1 MAGAHRRG
9 HLRKCSGT
17 LPACF
22 RISDRAA
29 GFRRLQSPFCGLEA
43 IQACKRP
50 SHFDSEGLKA
60 VSPTWSIP
68 LFAAEAPAAGELAT
82 PMSATMRPGFRW
94 PCRHGQGEKY
104 VRICFRLSRA
114 PDKMSAGRARS
125 DRKKTAG
132 LRAGYSLEAPTVQ
145 QEKSCYCPEVQI
157 LKKQRISRK
166 PGRPASAQFVLLK
179 VFFDSKTS

>member
-50 SHFDSEGLKA
+50 SHFDSEGLNA

-68 LFAAEAPAAGELAT
+68 LFAAEAPAAGELAAL
-82 PMSATMRPGFRW
+82 MSDHAAGLRW
-94 PCRHGQGEKY
+94 PCRHGQGKEY
-104 VRICFRLSRA
+104 ARICFSSTRA
-114 PDKMSAGRARS
+114 PDENDAGRARS
-125 DRKKTAG
+125 DRKKNG
-132 LRAGYSLEAPTVQ
+132 RAPRG
-145 QEKSCYCPEVQI
+145 I
-157 LKKQRISRK
+157 LQDRK
-166 PGRPASAQFVLLK
+166 GPHISAQGALGLL
-179 VFFDSKTS
+179 S